1 MGGSVSGQGKDQ
13 NLDQKVIKSF
23 GQEWAAF
30 DYTETES
37 EVALDSQFLAYCAPI
52 DLNEFNPSTSIAA
65 DFGAGSGRWATRLLP
80 YFSLVYTLEPSVGA
94 TKVLNKKFED
104 EQRIKILK
112 ETVGVNSIPAGSL
125 DLAMSL
131 GVLHH
136 IPDTRLAISDIALKV
151 KSGGLFLCYLY
162 YSLENKPFYYRAL
175 FWTANS
181 VRWVISRLPYFI
193 RRIISFIIAVLVYLP
208 LARTAKFLGARGR
221 NISNFPLHHYSN
233 MPFVMLENDALDRF
247 GTKLE
252 KRFSKKEIIQ
262 MVGHAGF
269 DLSTLKFSDS
279 EPFWTFSVRKF

>member
-1 MGGSVSGQGKDQ
+1 VSGQGKDQ
-13 NLDQKVIKSF
+13 NLDEKVIKSF
-23 GQEWAAF
+23 GHEWAAF

-37 EVALDSQFLAYCAPI
+37 EDALDSQFLAYCAPI
-52 DLNEFNPSTSIAA
+52 DLNEFNPRTSIAA

-80 YFSLVYTLEPSVGA
+80 YFSLVYALEPSVGA
-94 TKVLNKKFED
+94 IRVLNKKFED

-175 FWTANS
+175 FWIANS
-181 VRWVISRLPYFI
+181 VRWVISRLPYFV

-269 DLSTLKFSDS
+269 DLSTLKFSDA
-279 EPFWTFSVRKF
+279 EPFWTFSVEKA

>member
-1 MGGSVSGQGKDQ
+1 MSGQGKDQ
-13 NLDQKVIKSF
+13 NLDEKVIKSF
-23 GQEWAAF
+23 GHEWAAF

-37 EVALDSQFLAYCAPI
+37 EDALDSQFLAYCAPI
-52 DLNEFNPSTSIAA
+52 DLNEFNPRTSIAA

-80 YFSLVYTLEPSVGA
+80 YFSLVYALEPSVGA
-94 TKVLNKKFED
+94 IRVLNKKFED

-175 FWTANS
+175 FWIANS
-181 VRWVISRLPYFI
+181 VRWVISRLPYFV

-269 DLSTLKFSDS
+269 DLSTLKFSDA
-279 EPFWTFSVRKF
+279 EPFWTFSVEKA